1 MKSILALTFVTAI
14 GFAQGPPPQQ
24 GVNPLLTPN
33 PYNSPPE
40 VKGGPVPRTPD
51 GKPDLQGVWL
61 VRAPGNSMSMISVE
75 TTTGRGGRKGVVID
89 PPDGRIPSPP

>member
-1 MKSILALTFVTAI
+1 MRNQRPSIIFFCYVVTFAAALT
-14 GFAQGPPPQQ
+14 GQE
-24 GVNPLLTPN
+24 GVNPLLTAN

-40 VKGGPVPRTPD
+40 VKGGPVPRLPD

-75 TTTGRGGRKGVVID
+75 TTTGRGGRKGVITD
-89 PPDGRIPSPP
+89 PPDGRIPY